1 MEEGPREVVGCRWS
15 LGGQWALTSS
25 FLFFPQCELSAL
37 EGMKAC
43 MTYFPRACGSLK
55 VSIHGNSS
63 SRQHKPFSCLDSD
76 SIAETSEHLSSDCS
90 ITSVHS
96 YNYTNL

>member
-1 MEEGPREVVGCRWS
+1 MEEGPEGWWGVDGVW
-15 LGGQWALTSS
+15 GQWALTAS

-55 VSIHGNSS
+55 VSILGNASS
-63 SRQHKPFSCLDSD
+63 HLHKPK
-76 SIAETSEHLSSDCS
+76 AKKLS
-90 ITSVHS
+90 
-96 YNYTNL
+96 